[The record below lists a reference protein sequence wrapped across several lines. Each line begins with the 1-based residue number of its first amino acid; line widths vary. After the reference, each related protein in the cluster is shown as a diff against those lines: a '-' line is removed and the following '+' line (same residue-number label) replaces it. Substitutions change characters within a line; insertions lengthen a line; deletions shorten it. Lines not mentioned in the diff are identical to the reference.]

1 MNTIAVTSPYDEHH
15 LKDLRLA
22 TMQDVDAALDLAR
35 DVYEDQGKWLPK
47 YERIAILERTV
58 EIMSSRIEE
67 LTLIAANEGGKPYM
81 DSKVEVERAINGV
94 KLAIE
99 HMGVFEGKEIAMGHT
114 KSSSNRIAYT
124 MKEPIG
130 VVAAISAFNH
140 PLNLCVH
147 QTVPA
152 IAVGS
157 PVIIKPS
164 LLTPLSTLNFV
175 EILYEAGLPKAWC
188 QVLISGNEESQYLAT
203 HSKIDYLTFIG
214 SAAVGWY
221 LNSKVSPG
229 TRVGLEHGG
238 VAPVIVEADAD
249 IEELIP
255 ALAKGA
261 FYHAGQVCVSVQRIY
276 VHQSIVKEVSERLS
290 VAAQNMIVGD
300 PLDPRTEI
308 GPIISHKEVDRI
320 DSWVKEA
327 IEGGATLMCGGKKI
341 GKSCYAATI
350 LLNPPKDAKVSTK
363 EVFGPVACIYSYEN
377 VENAFDAANSLEFSF
392 QASVFTK
399 NIDMALHAVRRLNGT
414 AVMVNDHT
422 AFRVD
427 WMPFGGA
434 KASGLGLGGIS
445 YSMEEMSKDKLMVI
459 KSKALQ

>member
-1 MNTIAVTSPYDEHH
+1 MMSMISITSPYDGRH
-15 LKDLRLA
+15 LKDLKLSSIE
-22 TMQDVDAALDLAR
+22 DVDAALTLAR
-35 DVYEDQGKWLPK
+35 NTYEDQSQWLPK
-47 YERIAILERTV
+47 YERVAILQRTV

-67 LTLIAANEGGKPYM
+67 LTLIAVNEGGKPYA

-99 HMGVFEGKEIAMGHT
+99 HLGVYEGKEIAMGHT
-114 KSSSNRIAYT
+114 KSSANRIAYT

-188 QVLISGNEESQYLAT
+188 QVLICDNEESQYLAT
-203 HSKIDYLTFIG
+203 HSKVDYLTFIG
-214 SAAVGWY
+214 SAAVGWF
-221 LNSKVSPG
+221 LNSKVAPG

-238 VAPVIVEADAD
+238 VAPVIVEAYAD
-249 IEELIP
+249 IDELIP

-276 VHQSIVKEVSERLS
+276 VHENIIEEVTQRLS
-290 VAAQNMIVGD
+290 VAAQKMVVGD
-300 PLDPRTEI
+300 PLDPKTEI
-308 GPIISHKEVDRI
+308 GPIISHKEVNRI
-320 DSWVKEA
+320 DAWVHEA
-327 IEGGATLMCGGKKI
+327 VQDGAVLVCGGNKI
-341 GKSCYAATI
+341 AESCYAATI

-363 EVFGPVACIYSYEN
+363 EVFGPVACIYSYAN
-377 VENAFDAANSLEFSF
+377 VEDAFDAANSLEFSF

-399 NIDMALHAVRRLNGT
+399 NIDMALHAVRRLNAT

-459 KSKALQ
+459 KSKAL

>member
-1 MNTIAVTSPYDEHH
+1 MSTITVSSPYDGHH
-15 LKDLRLA
+15 LQDLHVA
-22 TMQDVDAALDLAR
+22 SKQDVDTALDLAL
-35 DVYEDQGKWLPK
+35 DAYEDQNKWLPK

-114 KSSSNRIAYT
+114 KSSANRMAYT

-164 LLTPLSTLNFV
+164 LLTPMSTLNFV
-175 EILYEAGLPKAWC
+175 DILYEAGLPKAWC
-188 QVLISGNEESQYLAT
+188 QVMICEREESQYLAT
-203 HSKIDYLTFIG
+203 NSKIDYLTFIG
-214 SAAVGWY
+214 SAGVGWY
-221 LNSKVSPG
+221 LNSKVAPG

-249 IEELIP
+249 LEELIP

-276 VHQSIVKEVSERLS
+276 VHQSIVGEVTKRLS
-290 VAAQNMIVGD
+290 EAVQKMVVGD
-300 PLDPRTEI
+300 PLNPKTEI
-308 GPIISHKEVDRI
+308 GPIISHSEVTRI
-320 DSWVKEA
+320 DTWVKEA
-327 IEGGATLMCGGKKI
+327 IEGGATLVCGGKKVEE
-341 GKSCYAATI
+341 SCYAATI

-363 EVFGPVACIYSYEN
+363 EVFGPVACIYSYDN
-377 VENAFDAANSLEFSF
+377 VEDAFDAANSLEVSF

-399 NIDMALHAVRRLNGT
+399 NLDMALHAVRRLNGT

-434 KASGLGLGGIS
+434 KASGLGLGGIPH
-445 YSMEEMSKDKLMVI
+445 SMEEMSKEKMMVI
-459 KSKALQ
+459 KSKSLQ

>member
-1 MNTIAVTSPYDEHH
+1 MNSIKVESPFDG
-15 LKDLRLA
+15 KVLA
-22 TMQDVDAALDLAR
+22 EVGVLNKEDIDKALDLAR
-35 DVYEDQGKWLPK
+35 EVYEDQELWLPK
-47 YERIAILERTV
+47 YERVAILEKTV
-58 EIMSSRIEE
+58 EIMNSRIEE
-67 LTLIAANEGGKPYM
+67 LTQIAASEGGKPYM
-81 DSKVEVERAINGV
+81 DSKVEVQRAINGV

-114 KSSSNRIAYT
+114 QSSANRMAYT

-140 PLNLCVH
+140 PLNLAVH

-164 LLTPLSTLNFV
+164 ETTPMSAINFV

-188 QVLISGNEESQYLAT
+188 QVVVCHREEAQYLAT
-203 HSKIDYLTFIG
+203 SSKIDYLTFIG
-214 SAAVGWY
+214 SGAVGWF
-221 LNSKVSPG
+221 LNSQVSAG

-249 IEELIP
+249 MQELIP
-255 ALAKGA
+255 ALAKGG
-261 FYHAGQVCVSVQRIY
+261 FYHAGQVCVSVQRVY
-276 VHQSIVKEVSERLS
+276 VHESICDEVGSRLAE
-290 VAAQNMIVGD
+290 AAQKMIVGD
-300 PLDPRTEI
+300 PLDPKTEV
-308 GPIISHKEVDRI
+308 GPLISHGEVDRVET
-320 DSWVKEA
+320 WVNEA
-327 IEGGATLMCGGKKI
+327 VEGGAKVLCGGKRI
-341 GKSCYAATI
+341 SKSCYEPTV
-350 LLNPPKDAKVSTK
+350 LLNPPRDAKVSTS
-363 EVFGPVACIYSYEN
+363 EVFGPVVCVYAYSDIE
-377 VENAFDAANSLEFSF
+377 EAFKAANSLEFSF
-392 QASVFTK
+392 QAAVFTK
-399 NIDMALHAVRRLNGT
+399 NIDTALHAVKRLNGT

-445 YSMEEMSKDKLMVI
+445 YSMEEMSKEKLMVI
-459 KSKALQ
+459 KSSVL

>member
-1 MNTIAVTSPYDEHH
+1 MNTITVTSPYDGHH
-15 LKDLRLA
+15 LQDLTL
-22 TMQDVDAALDLAR
+22 MSKQDVDTALDLAR
-35 DVYEDQGKWLPK
+35 DVYEDQSKWLPK
-47 YERIAILERTV
+47 YERVAILERTV

-67 LTLIAANEGGKPYM
+67 LTMIAAKEGGKPYM

-99 HMGVFEGKEIAMGHT
+99 HMGAFEGKEIAMGHT
-114 KSSSNRIAYT
+114 KSSANRIAYT

-164 LLTPLSTLNFV
+164 LLTPMSTLTFV
-175 EILYEAGLPKAWC
+175 DILYEAGLPKAWC
-188 QVLISGNEESQYLAT
+188 QVIIGEIPESEYLAT
-203 HSKIDYLTFIG
+203 HDKIDYLTFIG
-214 SAAVGWY
+214 SAPVGWY

-238 VAPVIVEADAD
+238 VAPVIVEPDAD
-249 IEELIP
+249 LEELIP

-276 VHQSIVKEVSERLS
+276 VHESIVEEVTERLS
-290 VAAQNMIVGD
+290 TAAQKMVVGD
-300 PLDPRTEI
+300 PLDPKTEI
-308 GPIISHKEVDRI
+308 GPIISHSEVDRI
-320 DSWVKEA
+320 DTWVKEA
-327 IEGGATLMCGGKKI
+327 VDGGATLVCGGEKI
-341 GKSCYAATI
+341 GESCYAATI
-350 LLNPPKDAKVSTK
+350 LLDPPKDAKVSTK
-363 EVFGPVACIYSYEN
+363 EVFGPVACIYSYKD
-377 VENAFDAANSLEFSF
+377 VEDAFDAANSLEVSF

-414 AVMVNDHT
+414 TVIVNDHT

-434 KASGLGLGGIS
+434 KASGLGLGGIP

-459 KSKALQ
+459 KSNVLQ

>member
-1 MNTIAVTSPYDEHH
+1 MIQVTSPYDGH
-15 LKDLRLA
+15 LLQEIKID
-22 TMQDVDAALDLAR
+22 DKKEVDNALSLAR
-35 DVYEDQGKWLPK
+35 EVYEDQSKWLPK
-47 YERIAILERTV
+47 YERVAILQKTAQ
-58 EIMSSRIEE
+58 IMSERIEE

-99 HMGVFEGKEIAMGHT
+99 HLGVYEGKEVAMGHT
-114 KSSSNRIAYT
+114 KSSANRLAYT

-164 LLTPLSTLNFV
+164 LLTPMSTLNFV

-188 QVLISGNEESQYLAT
+188 QVLIAENEESQYLAT
-203 HSKIDYLTFIG
+203 HTKIDYLTFIG
-214 SAAVGWY
+214 SAAVGWF
-221 LNSKVSPG
+221 LNSKVAAG

-249 IEELIP
+249 LEELIP

-276 VHQSIVKEVSERLS
+276 VHQSIVQEVTQRLS
-290 VAAQNMIVGD
+290 TSAQKMVVGD
-300 PLDPRTEI
+300 PLDPKTEI
-308 GPIISHKEVDRI
+308 GPIISHKEVNRI
-320 DSWVKEA
+320 DEWVHEA
-327 IEGGATLMCGGKKI
+327 IEGGAILVCGGEKV
-341 GKSCYAATI
+341 GESCYAATL
-350 LLNPPKDAKVSTK
+350 LLNPSKDAKVSTK
-363 EVFGPVACIYSYEN
+363 EVFGPVACIYSYDNIE
-377 VENAFDAANSLEFSF
+377 EALDAANSLEFSF

-399 NIDMALHAVRRLNGT
+399 NIDTALHAVRRLNAT

>member
-1 MNTIAVTSPYDEHH
+1 METITVTSPYDGHH
-15 LKDLRLA
+15 LQDLTL
-22 TMQDVDAALDLAR
+22 MNKQDVDTALDLAR
-35 DVYEDQGKWLPK
+35 EVYEDQSKWLPK
-47 YERIAILERTV
+47 YERVAILERTV

-67 LTLIAANEGGKPYM
+67 LTKIAASEGGKPYI

-114 KSSSNRIAYT
+114 KSSANRMAYT

-164 LLTPLSTLNFV
+164 LLTPMSTLTFV
-175 EILYEAGLPKAWC
+175 DILYEAGLPKAWC
-188 QVLISGNEESQYLAT
+188 QVLIGEIPESEYLAT
-203 HSKIDYLTFIG
+203 HEKIDYLTFIG
-214 SAAVGWY
+214 SAPVGWY

-249 IEELIP
+249 IEDLIP

-276 VHQSIVKEVSERLS
+276 VHENIVEEVTKRLS
-290 VAAQNMIVGD
+290 AAAQKMVVGD
-300 PLDPRTEI
+300 PLDPKTEI
-308 GPIISHKEVDRI
+308 GPIISHSEVDRI
-320 DSWVKEA
+320 DTWVKEA
-327 IEGGATLMCGGKKI
+327 VAGGATLVCGGEKV
-341 GKSCYAATI
+341 GESCYAATI

-363 EVFGPVACIYSYEN
+363 EVFGPVACIYSYAD
-377 VENAFDAANSLEFSF
+377 VEEAFDAANSLEVSF

-414 AVMVNDHT
+414 SVMVNDHT

-434 KASGLGLGGIS
+434 KASGLGLGGIP

-459 KSKALQ
+459 KSNVLQ

>member
-1 MNTIAVTSPYDEHH
+1 MDKIVVKSPFDGRILDEITV
-15 LKDLRLA
+15 A
-22 TMQDVDAALDLAR
+22 TKADVDVALDLAR
-35 DVYEDQGKWLPK
+35 SVYEDQKQWLAK
-47 YERIAILERTV
+47 HERVAILEKTV

-67 LTLIAANEGGKPYM
+67 LTQIAVNEGGKPYM

-114 KSSSNRIAYT
+114 ASSANRMAYT

-140 PLNLCVH
+140 PLNLAVH

-164 LLTPLSTLNFV
+164 ETTPMSAMNFV

-188 QVLISGNEESQYLAT
+188 QVMVCHREEAEYLAT
-203 HSKIDYLTFIG
+203 SSKIDYLTFIG
-214 SAAVGWY
+214 SGAVGWY
-221 LNSKVSPG
+221 LNSQVSAG

-238 VAPVIVEADAD
+238 VAPVIVEPDAD
-249 IEELIP
+249 MVELIP
-255 ALAKGA
+255 ALAKGG

-276 VHQSIVKEVSERLS
+276 VHESICDEVGAKLTE
-290 VAAQNMIVGD
+290 AAKKLIIGD
-300 PLDPRTEI
+300 PTDPKTEV
-308 GPIISHKEVDRI
+308 GPLITHAEVDRVE
-320 DSWVKEA
+320 SWVNEA
-327 IEGGATLMCGGKKI
+327 IEGGAKLLCGGKRVSD
-341 GKSCYAATI
+341 SCFEATI
-350 LLNPPKDAKVSTK
+350 LLNPPTDAKVSTE
-363 EVFGPVACIYSYEN
+363 EVFGPVVCIYSYNDIEK
-377 VENAFDAANSLEFSF
+377 AFDAANALEVSF
-392 QASVFTK
+392 QAAVFTK
-399 NIDMALHAVRRLNGT
+399 NIDMALHAVKRLNGT

-445 YSMEEMSKDKLMVI
+445 YSMEEMSKEKLMVI
-459 KSKALQ
+459 KSKVL

>member
-1 MNTIAVTSPYDEHH
+1 MDKIVVKSPFDGRVLDEIAV
-15 LKDLRLA
+15 A
-22 TMQDVDAALDLAR
+22 TKADVDVALDLAR
-35 DVYEDQGKWLPK
+35 GVYEDQKQWLAK
-47 YERIAILERTV
+47 HERVAILEKTV

-67 LTLIAANEGGKPYM
+67 LTQIAVNEGGKPYM

-114 KSSSNRIAYT
+114 ASSANRMAYT

-140 PLNLCVH
+140 PLNLAVH

-164 LLTPLSTLNFV
+164 ETTPMSAINFV

-188 QVLISGNEESQYLAT
+188 QAVVCHREAAQHLAT
-203 HSKIDYLTFIG
+203 HSKVDYLTFIG
-214 SAAVGWY
+214 SGAVGWY
-221 LNSKVSPG
+221 LNSQVSAG

-238 VAPVIVEADAD
+238 VAPVIVEPDAD
-249 IEELIP
+249 MTELIP
-255 ALAKGA
+255 ALAKGG

-276 VHQSIVKEVSERLS
+276 VHESICDEVGTKLSE
-290 VAAQNMIVGD
+290 AANKLIIGD
-300 PLDPRTEI
+300 PMDPKTEV
-308 GPIISHKEVDRI
+308 GPLITHTEVDRVE
-320 DSWVKEA
+320 SWVNEA
-327 IEGGATLMCGGKKI
+327 VEGGAQVLCGGKRVSD
-341 GKSCYAATI
+341 SCFEATI
-350 LLNPPKDAKVSTK
+350 LLNPPADAKVSTA
-363 EVFGPVACIYSYEN
+363 EVFGPVVCIYSYNDIEK
-377 VENAFDAANSLEFSF
+377 AFDAANSLEVSF
-392 QASVFTK
+392 QAAIFTK

-434 KASGLGLGGIS
+434 NASGLGMGGIS
-445 YSMEEMSKDKLMVI
+445 YSMEEMSKEKLMVI
-459 KSKALQ
+459 KSKAL